1 MEGKQANQEFANVP
15 LINHMFFGFIS
26 YGATVN
32 QAISYFILRTL
43 IYKGCSWLP
52 ASKQS
57 DTEALPDFPGG
68 SDGKESTCQCRR
80 LRLDP

>member
-1 MEGKQANQEFANVP
+1 MEGKQTNQEFANVP

-32 QAISYFILRTL
+32 QAISYFILHTS